1 MPLNVVTTTFN
12 LVSMMLGSAQG
23 GVIDAASANDWQ
35 TLEEELQKGGSA
47 SEVDTSD
54 CTQRAKELTEVNDA
68 SCCRCTA
75 LHFAAK
81 GDAPLSTVEAL
92 LKAHPDAAKMKKDR
106 DDRLPLHLAA
116 KHNLNMPSIRLLLD
130 AYPEAADAFD
140 QRDKTPLTY
149 AQMRGEVN
157 GEMAQLL
164 TTPAILKKVEGRKRR
179 RAEAMAG
186 ENPVMKEMLLHDEL

>member
-1 MPLNVVTTTFN
+1 MPLNVATTTFN

-47 SEVDTSD
+47 SEVDTSG
-54 CTQRAKELTEVNDA
+54 CAQRAKELTEVNDA